1 MFNRQNERKMKNI
14 QGRTFVKGGWM
25 EVSVLA
31 TSLGEVH
38 RKQYQK
44 CNSCQ
49 TNTHSCND
57 RTPTDAQCMR
67 VFTTSQLTLHDDI
80 ALVTNIVTNIT
91 TNITID

>member
-1 MFNRQNERKMKNI
+1 MFNRQNEHRMKNI

-31 TSLGEVH
+31 TSLGKVH

-49 TNTHSCND
+49 RPTL
-57 RTPTDAQCMR
+57 TDA
-67 VFTTSQLTLHDDI
+67 TTELPQTHN
-80 ALVTNIVTNIT
+80 A
-91 TNITID
+91 